1 LTAPRLPASFRAR
14 AEEHEDRL
22 RAEGEECMR
31 LGLSLSA
38 SVLALVCCGAAHAQT
53 TTSDTSST
61 AASNG
66 PIEEVVVTGE
76 RRSENLMTTPITAS
90 VLSGEDLQ
98 NRGVVNVNDL
108 QFLAPNLTVNDLG
121 QGIDFDIRGIGKG
134 EHNSQTPIGV
144 VLYRDGASTFPGYLT
159 AEPFYDIKSVE
170 VYRGPQGT
178 FVGQNATGGAV
189 FVTTNDPQLG
199 GGYGGYVQAQYGN
212 YNDAQIQG
220 AVDIPISDTLAV
232 RLSGFGE
239 REDSFYTFTD
249 RNPADA
255 CPGGKYVGC
264 KPGFQNPGLRE
275 AAGRASVLWQPT
287 SALTVS
293 FKYDALYQNFGAA
306 PAVPYSQLLPVG
318 APVAPYGVP
327 NDYHDSNLFH
337 VRADA
342 PEGRLDRMQRGILKI
357 DYVFDS
363 GIKFQSISDY
373 NVGNTRWRTDLDL
386 TDGTNPGDFA
396 YFGPGT
402 NGGWLFFD
410 NVGEKVYSQEF
421 NVISPDNQRITWV
434 FGLYGQENDYSWNK
448 PYQFYITV
456 GPRFP
461 DPTPSASNLYQYG
474 SYTFQGKTTN
484 SDLAAFGQ
492 VEAKLTDDVS
502 VSLGGRWTTTRS
514 KNDAIFWNYGGT
526 PFGTPD
532 VDKNSQKSSHLTYK
546 AAVDW
551 KVNEGDFLYAF
562 VATGYTGGGLNP
574 APDAFTP
581 ATFGPV
587 TDTDYEAGWKRS
599 SWFDGHLRTQVNAF
613 YTEYNDFQV
622 TLPDP
627 GAPLK
632 TYEVNLP
639 KATINYGAEAEAQG
653 SFGAFSFTGSVG
665 LLKTKIGN
673 FWGIDPSYNRL
684 AALYPGSCDPNTGPT
699 GGAQPYCI
707 NVKGNPITYAPS
719 FTYNLSVQYAFD
731 LGEGATLTPRV
742 SFAHVSPQWASIFDN
757 AAVGYRLGARN
768 LLDGQLEWN
777 TGSWL
782 VTLYGTNLANQQ
794 YVASNNSGGL
804 YAGLPRQYGIRLTKT
819 F

>member
-1 LTAPRLPASFRAR
+1 MRLK
-14 AEEHEDRL
+14 
-22 RAEGEECMR
+22 
-31 LGLSLSA
+31 LGLSLGLST
-38 SVLALVCCGAAHAQT
+38 SVLALVCCGAVQAQT
-53 TTSDTSST
+53 ASDSAGSST
-61 AASNG
+61 SASKSG
-66 PIEEVVVTGE
+66 IEEVVVTAE

-90 VLSGEDLQ
+90 VLTGTDLQ

-121 QGIDFDIRGIGKG
+121 QGVDFDIRGIGKG

-159 AEPFYDIKSVE
+159 AEPFYDIKGVE

-189 FVTTNDPQLG
+189 FVTTNDPVIG
-199 GGYGGYVQAQYGN
+199 GDYNGYIQAQYGN
-212 YNDAQIQG
+212 YNDAQLQG

-232 RLSGFGE
+232 RISGFGE
-239 REDSFYTFTD
+239 RQDSFYSIID
-249 RNPADA
+249 RNPVDA
-255 CPGGKYVGC
+255 CPNNKYDGC
-264 KPGFQNPGLRE
+264 KPGYKNNGLRE
-275 AAGRASVLWQPT
+275 AAGRVSVLWQPT

-293 FKYDALYQNFGAA
+293 LKYDALYQDFGAA

-337 VRADA
+337 IRADA
-342 PEGRLDRMQRGILKI
+342 PEGRMDRMQRTILKL
-357 DYVFDS
+357 DYLFGN

-386 TDGTNPGDFA
+386 TDGTNPGDFP

-402 NGGWLFFD
+402 NGNWLFFD

-421 NVISPDNQRITWV
+421 NIVSPDNQRITWV
-434 FGLYGQENDYSWNK
+434 FGLYGQENDYTWNK

-461 DPTPSASNLYQYG
+461 DPTPNPANLFQYG

-484 SDLAAFGQ
+484 RDLAAFGQ
-492 VEAKLTDDVS
+492 VAAKLSDDVS

-514 KNDAIFWNYGGT
+514 KNDVILYNYGGT
-526 PFGTPD
+526 PFGTPSID
-532 VDKNSQKSSHLTYK
+532 NNSQSSSHLTYK
-546 AAVDW
+546 AAIDW
-551 KVNEGDFLYAF
+551 KVNEGDYLYGF
-562 VATGYTGGGLNP
+562 VATGYTGGGLNV

-581 ATFGPV
+581 QQFGPV
-587 TDTDYEAGWKRS
+587 TDTDYELGWKRS
-599 SWFDGHLRTQVNAF
+599 SWFDGHMRTQVNAF
-613 YTEYNDFQV
+613 YTEYNNFQV

-627 GAPLK
+627 AAPLR

-639 KATINYGAEAEAQG
+639 ETTKNYGVEAETQA

-673 FWGIDPSYNRL
+673 FWGIDPAYNRL
-684 AALYPGSCDPNTGPT
+684 AALFPGTCNPTTGPT

-719 FTYNLSVQYAFD
+719 FTYNLSAQYVFD
-731 LGEGATLTPRV
+731 LGEGNTLTPRV
-742 SFAHVSPQWASIFDN
+742 NFAHVSSQWASIFDN
-757 AAVGYRLGARN
+757 AAVGYHLGVRN
-768 LLDGQLEWN
+768 LLGAQLEWG
-777 TGSWL
+777 TGTWL
-782 VTLYGTNLANQQ
+782 VSLYGDNLLNKQ

-804 YAGLPRQYGIRLTKT
+804 YAGPPRQYGIRLTKT

>member
-1 LTAPRLPASFRAR
+1 MRLK
-14 AEEHEDRL
+14 
-22 RAEGEECMR
+22 
-31 LGLSLSA
+31 LGLSLGLST
-38 SVLALVCCGAAHAQT
+38 SVLALVCCGAVQAQT
-53 TTSDTSST
+53 ASDSAGSST
-61 AASNG
+61 SASKSG
-66 PIEEVVVTGE
+66 IEEVVVTAE

-90 VLSGEDLQ
+90 VLTGTDLQ

-121 QGIDFDIRGIGKG
+121 QGVDFDIRGIGKG

-159 AEPFYDIKSVE
+159 AEPFYDIKGVE

-189 FVTTNDPQLG
+189 FVTTNDPVIG
-199 GGYGGYVQAQYGN
+199 GDYDGYIQAQYGN
-212 YNDAQIQG
+212 YNDAQLQG

-232 RLSGFGE
+232 RISGFGE
-239 REDSFYTFTD
+239 RQDSFYSIID
-249 RNPADA
+249 RNPVDA
-255 CPGGKYVGC
+255 CPNNKYDGC
-264 KPGFQNPGLRE
+264 KPGYKNNGLRE
-275 AAGRASVLWQPT
+275 AAGRVSVLWQPT

-293 FKYDALYQNFGAA
+293 LKYDALYQDFGAA

-337 VRADA
+337 IRADA
-342 PEGRLDRMQRGILKI
+342 PEGRMDRMQRTILKL
-357 DYVFDS
+357 DYLFGN

-386 TDGTNPGDFA
+386 TDGTNPGDFP

-402 NGGWLFFD
+402 NGNWLFFD

-421 NVISPDNQRITWV
+421 NIVSPDNQRITWV
-434 FGLYGQENDYSWNK
+434 FGLYGQENDYTWNK

-461 DPTPSASNLYQYG
+461 DPTPNPANLFQYG

-484 SDLAAFGQ
+484 RDLAAFGQ
-492 VEAKLTDDVS
+492 VAAKLSDDVS

-526 PFGTPD
+526 PFGTPAID
-532 VDKNSQKSSHLTYK
+532 NNSQSSSHLTYK
-546 AAVDW
+546 AAIDW
-551 KVNEGDFLYAF
+551 KVNEGDYLYGF
-562 VATGYTGGGLNP
+562 VATGYTGGGLNA

-581 ATFGPV
+581 EQFGPV
-587 TDTDYEAGWKRS
+587 TDTDYELGWKRS
-599 SWFDGHLRTQVNAF
+599 SWFDGHMRTQVNAF
-613 YTEYNDFQV
+613 YTEYNNFQV

-627 GAPLK
+627 AAPLR

-639 KATINYGAEAEAQG
+639 ETTKNYGVEAETQA

-673 FWGIDPSYNRL
+673 FWGIDPAYNRL
-684 AALYPGSCDPNTGPT
+684 AALFPGTCNPTTGPT

-719 FTYNLSVQYAFD
+719 FTYNLSAQYVFD
-731 LGEGATLTPRV
+731 LGEGNTLTPRV
-742 SFAHVSPQWASIFDN
+742 NFAHVSSQWASIFDN
-757 AAVGYRLGARN
+757 AAVGYHLGVRN
-768 LLDGQLEWN
+768 LLGAQLEWG
-777 TGSWL
+777 TGTWL
-782 VTLYGTNLANQQ
+782 VSLYGDNLLNKQ

-804 YAGLPRQYGIRLTKT
+804 YAGPPRQYGIRLTKT